1 MMKNLIFVIFVLI
14 FSASVFANTEDIKKY
29 EICKSTSEPDNGGF
43 GGNGGNRGSR
53 SRGKS

>member
-1 MMKNLIFVIFVLI
+1 MKNLIFVIFVLI

-29 EICKSTSEPDNGGF
+29 EISKSTSEPDNGGF

-53 SRGKS
+53 SRGKG